1 MLKDMKE
8 KLITNADVLIELLEE
23 FGFEKI
29 TPRVSEIRCA
39 RDADGGGNNIQ
50 IRLNNNDGAYVTD
63 YARGTKGEDIIAYI
77 MREKGVDFR
86 TVVGKI
92 QKILGLSDDWA
103 KQKQL
108 PLFGGFYS
116 QIGRKNA
123 EIEVKTYPESVLDQ
137 YDPVGNELWIKEGI
151 CLETQ
156 RFFDVRF
163 DVENNGIVFPWR
175 DQFGNIIAVKSRY
188 NGNPPD
194 NISKY
199 YYPIGG
205 NISTSLYGFSENYG
219 DLYNCEA
226 LYVFEGEKSVMKMWT
241 WGYCSS
247 VAIGSH
253 SLSDAQVTLLLQLNP
268 KSIVLMLDKDLDIKE
283 TILNIKRIK
292 DFSAFSDI
300 KIKYWNWKLNNTL
313 PEKAAPCDMGVEEFK
328 NILSKELVDY
338 DCRGDG

>member
-1 MLKDMKE
+1 MFEM
-8 KLITNADVLIELLEE
+8 INRELLTNPESIINVLE
-23 FGFEKI
+23 VFGFARFKLNNK
-29 TPRVSEIRCA
+29 EIRCA
-39 RDADGGGNNIQ
+39 FEEGGNPTAIS
-50 IRLNNNDGAYVTD
+50 IRLYNNDELFVRDYRNNLCYGLVT
-63 YARGTKGEDIIAYI
+63 YLVKSKNIP
-77 MREKGVDFR
+77 FR
-86 TVVGKI
+86 TVIQTI

-188 NGNPPD
+188 NGEPPD
-194 NISKY
+194 NMSKY

-283 TILNIKRIK
+283 TIFNIERIK
-292 DFSAFSDI
+292 GFSAFSDI

-313 PEKAAPCDMGVEEFK
+313 PEKAAPCDMGLEEFK

-338 DCRGDG
+338 DCRGN